1 MFGGGR
7 KQRTTDMYEKFSGN
21 VERVIKL
28 AEEIAREYDMEYV
41 GTEHVLL
48 AIQREG
54 TNVGAQILARH
65 GITGPLLKNEIDRLT
80 QKSMEDTWVFGRL
93 PGTPHF
99 KNVVAIAIEQA
110 RQLESKDV
118 RSEHLL
124 LALLRESGSVAYQAL
139 RNLGLSHEA
148 AVKDVL
154 AIEVEKG

>member
-1 MFGGGR
+1 
-7 KQRTTDMYEKFSGN
+7 MYEKFSPN

-54 TNVGAQILARH
+54 TNIGAQILTRH
-65 GITGPLLKNEIDRLT
+65 GITGQTLRKEIDRLT

-124 LALLRESGSVAYQAL
+124 LALLRESGSVAHQAL

-154 AIEVEKG
+154 AIEAEKG